1 MPDDSPVPRA
11 PGQSLAPRDPGSPVA
26 RLQQRTPARLLV
38 GRAGTGYRTA
48 TQLSLRQDHAAA
60 MDAVRREI
68 DPAVD
73 FGQDFVSRHPLV
85 CVSSSATSKSE
96 YLLRPD
102 LGRVLSAVSRVATQQ
117 QCKANADLQFV
128 IGDGLSVAAVCRQV
142 PVLLPLLEAAAAAEG
157 WTIGNTVFVRYARV
171 GIMNDLGELL
181 TPKVIVLLIGERPGL
196 ATDESLSTYMAY
208 RPRAGHSDADRNLI
222 SNIHDAGVPA
232 ALAAPRIMALAK
244 QMMAAQTSGTAVK
257 EKLPE
262 LTLGPQSWRLGL
274 E

>member
-1 MPDDSPVPRA
+1 MPDDSPNKSLS
-11 PGQSLAPRDPGSPVA
+11 PGDIESRLAQ
-26 RLQQRTPARLLV
+26 LQQRTPARLLV

-73 FGQDFVSRHPLV
+73 FGHNFTARHPLV
-85 CVSSSATSKSE
+85 CVSSAARSKSE

-102 LGRVLSAVSRVATQQ
+102 LGRMLDEPSRLALQ
-117 QCKANADLQFV
+117 QCAKNVDLQFV

-142 PVLLPLLEAAAAAEG
+142 PVLLPLLETAVAAEG
-157 WTIGNTVFVRYARV
+157 WTIGPTVFVRYARV
-171 GIMNDLGELL
+171 GIMNDLGDLL
-181 TPKVIVLLIGERPGL
+181 SPKVIVLLIGERPGL

-208 RPRAGHSDADRNLI
+208 RPRAGHTDADRNLI
-222 SNIHDAGVPA
+222 SNIHDAGVPS
-232 ALAAPRIMALAK
+232 ALAAPRVVALAR

-262 LTLGPQSWRLGL
+262 LETGPRPSRLP
-274 E
+274 